1 MDVGMIHEVLAPG
14 VENPDTPDL
23 CPEMVRVLGKLCKS
37 LGDRTEKKIIKDLA
51 VQGDQRIE
59 FGGEGEDE
67 MEIRNGEEVLTA
79 GLDPSFFP

>member
-1 MDVGMIHEVLAPG
+1 MIHEVLAPG

-23 CPEMVRVLGKLCKS
+23 CAKTFWVLCKLRKS